1 MHRHV
6 VAPVETARGLL
17 QEECDQVAAEKRA
30 FGRFEDRLADI
41 DPEAF
46 RISRGVNAPAARTV
60 VRPAGGG
67 GSDPLAT
74 VREAYRATVMAVD
87 HFEAVYDETLGE
99 HVASE
104 LGRDIA
110 VGVIGG
116 DSSGFTASF
125 KGTLVGAV
133 REARTSRG
141 RLLDSFERERTS
153 LDTAH
158 RDLRDIVDG
167 TSDLT
172 DSLGRSR
179 TTGNG
184 RPTGDGRPTGETGDI
199 EERRYTGMRRASR
212 AEQPDVDIPPCLADL
227 RERCESVAADRQA
240 ALARRVTDGNTL
252 DGHAL
257 CEYLYQE
264 ADWTYPVLTA
274 TTTLAADLD
283 AVGRHLDS
291 DG

>member
-17 QEECDQVAAEKRA
+17 QEERDQVAAEKRA
-30 FGRFEDRLADI
+30 FARFEDRLDDI
-41 DPEAF
+41 DPEAS

-60 VRPAGGG
+60 VRPVGSG

-87 HFEAVYDETLGE
+87 HFEDVYDETLGE

-104 LGRDIA
+104 LGRDLA

-125 KGTLVGAV
+125 KRTLLSAV

-153 LDTAH
+153 LDTAR
-158 RDLRDIVDG
+158 RDLRDIVNG
-167 TSDLT
+167 ATDLT
-172 DSLGRSR
+172 DAEGRSR
-179 TTGNG
+179 TIGKGRTAGNG
-184 RPTGDGRPTGETGDI
+184 RPTGEIGGT
-199 EERRYTGMRRASR
+199 EERRAPRSERPGAD
-212 AEQPDVDIPPCLADL
+212 ANPCLADL

-240 ALARRVTDGNTL
+240 ALVRRVTHGSTL

-274 TTTLAADLD
+274 TTTLAADLG

-291 DG
+291 GG